1 VKQFDEDIVGKL
13 ELNIEEKCE
22 DLNFYLLKKLFKV

>member
-1 VKQFDEDIVGKL
+1 MKQFDEEIVNKL

-22 DLNFYLLKKLFKV
+22 DLNFYLLKK